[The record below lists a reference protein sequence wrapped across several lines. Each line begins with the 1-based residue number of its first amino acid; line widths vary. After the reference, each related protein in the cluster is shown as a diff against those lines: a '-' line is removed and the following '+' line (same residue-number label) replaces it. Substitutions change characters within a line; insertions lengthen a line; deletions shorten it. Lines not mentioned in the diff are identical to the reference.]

1 MEHDEF
7 VAKDQGVFLKA
18 QGGWCAEGAVEAR
31 PSTMLH
37 TGPRN
42 AKQPLWNSARRAPKD
57 SQSQRKQSGSGRKD
71 SRRSSSEKAM
81 VRAAEKAGTSLKTG
95 PRSSL
100 QSEREGTRKEEM
112 EEESA
117 RQEAEE
123 RAAEAGCD
131 LADVQKWEERK
142 T

>member
-1 MEHDEF
+1 M
-7 VAKDQGVFLKA
+7 
-18 QGGWCAEGAVEAR
+18 
-31 PSTMLH
+31 SH
-37 TGPRN
+37 TRPRN

-57 SQSQRKQSGSGRKD
+57 SQSQRQQSGSGRKD
-71 SRRSSSEKAM
+71 SGRSSSEKAM
-81 VRAAEKAGTSLKTG
+81 ARAAEKAGTSLTERTG

-100 QSEREGTRKEEM
+100 HSEREGRRKEEM